1 MPKKS
6 TPWKFAYIRHFQRI
20 GINASKSEKKTLIF
34 LKRDVFA
41 AVAVIDAKTLKTVLC
56 GGERE
61 RERVQRIV
69 KIQEMPRISRHVKIL
84 LNQENSH
91 EDKIKSNLDPLN
103 ETKTK
108 LKE

>member
-1 MPKKS
+1 
-6 TPWKFAYIRHFQRI
+6 
-20 GINASKSEKKTLIF
+20 
-34 LKRDVFA
+34 
-41 AVAVIDAKTLKTVLC
+41 
-56 GGERE
+56 
-61 RERVQRIV
+61 
-69 KIQEMPRISRHVKIL
+69 MPRISRCLVFRNIWRHVKIL